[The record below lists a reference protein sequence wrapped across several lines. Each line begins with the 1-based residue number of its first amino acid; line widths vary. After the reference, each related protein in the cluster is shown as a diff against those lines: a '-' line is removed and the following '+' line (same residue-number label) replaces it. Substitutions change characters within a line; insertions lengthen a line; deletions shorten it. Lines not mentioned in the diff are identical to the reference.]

1 MLKLL
6 TELLLIRLY
15 KLQTKSITLEGDVYN
30 PSGTL
35 EGGSKPSSAGILKD
49 IQTLKEYKRQLKNY
63 QQELDDLN
71 AEIKSTQKI
80 ADKYNQIKGQLD
92 LKTYKDNIRAKNK

>member
-1 MLKLL
+1 MF
-6 TELLLIRLY
+6 IN
-15 KLQTKSITLEGDVYN
+15 YN

-35 EGGSKPSSAGILKD
+35 EDGSKPSSAGILVD

-92 LKTYKDNIRAKNK
+92 LKTYKVTILEQKINSTVCYL